1 MKIKVLTISKN
12 DIIII
17 LYKNTKGLCTNKKRK
32 VGEVRNNIKRIRM
45 TENISQK
52 QLAKHLRVTQQAVS
66 YMENT
71 EANIPIKKMKKIANF
86 LQRDIEEVFP
96 ELKDAKSG

>member
-1 MKIKVLTISKN
+1 MK
-12 DIIII
+12 
-17 LYKNTKGLCTNKKRK
+17 
-32 VGEVRNNIKRIRM
+32 NNIKKIRM
-45 TENISQK
+45 MQNISQK

-86 LQRDIEEVFP
+86 LNRNIEEVFP
-96 ELKDAKSG
+96 ELKEAKSG

>member
-1 MKIKVLTISKN
+1 MKIKVLTFSNN

-17 LYKNTKGLCTNKKRK
+17 LYKRTKGLCTNKKRK
-32 VGEVRNNIKRIRM
+32 VGELRNNIKRIRM

-96 ELKDAKSG
+96 ELKIAKSG

>member
-1 MKIKVLTISKN
+1 MK
-12 DIIII
+12 
-17 LYKNTKGLCTNKKRK
+17 
-32 VGEVRNNIKRIRM
+32 NNIKRIRM

>member
-1 MKIKVLTISKN
+1 M
-12 DIIII
+12 
-17 LYKNTKGLCTNKKRK
+17 
-32 VGEVRNNIKRIRM
+32 RNNIKRIRM

-96 ELKDAKSG
+96 ELKNARSG

>member
-1 MKIKVLTISKN
+1 M
-12 DIIII
+12 
-17 LYKNTKGLCTNKKRK
+17 
-32 VGEVRNNIKRIRM
+32 RNNIKRIRM

>member
-1 MKIKVLTISKN
+1 M
-12 DIIII
+12 
-17 LYKNTKGLCTNKKRK
+17 
-32 VGEVRNNIKRIRM
+32 RNNIKRIRM

-96 ELKDAKSG
+96 ELKIAKSG

>member
-1 MKIKVLTISKN
+1 MK
-12 DIIII
+12 
-17 LYKNTKGLCTNKKRK
+17 
-32 VGEVRNNIKRIRM
+32 NNIKKIRM
-45 TENISQK
+45 TQNISQK

-86 LQRDIEEVFP
+86 LQEDIEEVFP

>member
-1 MKIKVLTISKN
+1 MK
-12 DIIII
+12 
-17 LYKNTKGLCTNKKRK
+17 
-32 VGEVRNNIKRIRM
+32 NNIKKIRM
-45 TENISQK
+45 MQNISQK

-86 LQRDIEEVFP
+86 LNRNIDEVFP
-96 ELKDAKSG
+96 ELKEAKSG

>member
-1 MKIKVLTISKN
+1 MK
-12 DIIII
+12 
-17 LYKNTKGLCTNKKRK
+17 
-32 VGEVRNNIKRIRM
+32 NNIKRIRM

-96 ELKDAKSG
+96 ELKNARSG

>member
-1 MKIKVLTISKN
+1 MKIKVLTFSKN
-12 DIIII
+12 DIIIF
-17 LYKNTKGLCTNKKRK
+17 LYKRTKELCTNKKRK
-32 VGEVRNNIKRIRM
+32 VGEVKNNIKRIRM
-45 TENISQK
+45 TQNISQK

-66 YMENT
+66 YMENA

-86 LQRDIEEVFP
+86 LQKDIEEVFP

>member
-1 MKIKVLTISKN
+1 MKIKVLTFSLN

-17 LYKNTKGLCTNKKRK
+17 LYKRTKGLCTNKKRK
-32 VGEVRNNIKRIRM
+32 VGEVKNNIKRIRM

-96 ELKDAKSG
+96 ELKNARSG

>member
-1 MKIKVLTISKN
+1 M
-12 DIIII
+12 
-17 LYKNTKGLCTNKKRK
+17 
-32 VGEVRNNIKRIRM
+32 GELRNNIKKIRK

-71 EANIPIKKMKKIANF
+71 EANISIKRMIKIAKF
-86 LQRDIEEVFP
+86 LNRDLVEVFP
-96 ELKDAKSG
+96 ELKQTDTSSS

>member
-1 MKIKVLTISKN
+1 MK
-12 DIIII
+12 
-17 LYKNTKGLCTNKKRK
+17 
-32 VGEVRNNIKRIRM
+32 NNIKRIRM
-45 TENISQK
+45 TQNISQK

-96 ELKDAKSG
+96 ELRNARSV

>member
-1 MKIKVLTISKN
+1 
-12 DIIII
+12 
-17 LYKNTKGLCTNKKRK
+17 
-32 VGEVRNNIKRIRM
+32 M

-96 ELKDAKSG
+96 ELKNARSG

>member
-1 MKIKVLTISKN
+1 M
-12 DIIII
+12 
-17 LYKNTKGLCTNKKRK
+17 
-32 VGEVRNNIKRIRM
+32 RNNIKRIRM

-71 EANIPIKKMKKIANF
+71 EANIPIKKMKKIASF